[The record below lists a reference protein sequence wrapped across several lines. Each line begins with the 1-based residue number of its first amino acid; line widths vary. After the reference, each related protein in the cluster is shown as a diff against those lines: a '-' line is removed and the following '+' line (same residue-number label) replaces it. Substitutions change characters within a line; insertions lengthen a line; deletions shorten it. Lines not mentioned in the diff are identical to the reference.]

1 MSRGTLDPA
10 GSALASDTGLSPS
23 LAGCSKAVL
32 LPLLNPLCS
41 PNPAMHASRFGL
53 FRVRSPLLTESN
65 VSFSSSGYLD
75 VSVPRVPFHKLWI
88 HLWMTV
94 VHTAGF
100 PHSEISGS
108 KDICSSPKLIAA
120 YHVFHR
126 LPVPRH
132 SPCALVRLTFQ
143 TFFQNIWYPLDS
155 LLLPTKIIV
164 TLPFEIAIFLK
175 RTYYNLCFA
184 VIIQFS
190 RYVLVMFLKAR
201 SPETLIFITW
211 WAKMDSNHRPH
222 DYQSCALAS

>member
-1 MSRGTLDPA
+1 M
-10 GSALASDTGLSPS
+10 
-23 LAGCSKAVL
+23 
-32 LPLLNPLCS
+32 NP
-41 PNPAMHASRFGL
+41 G
-53 FRVRSPLLTESN
+53 E
-65 VSFSSSGYLD
+65 
-75 VSVPRVPFHKLWI
+75 
-88 HLWMTV
+88 
-94 VHTAGF
+94 F

-108 KDICSSPKLIAA
+108 MLICSSPKLIAA

-190 RYVLVMFLKAR
+190 RYVFEGSFELSLFRALKIEQYLLCLFVTCPR
-201 SPETLIFITW
+201 TVHLL
-211 WAKMDSNHRPH
+211 M
-222 DYQSCALAS
+222 SCPCLTP

>member
-1 MSRGTLDPA
+1 MKFSVTY
-10 GSALASDTGLSPS
+10 LSM
-23 LAGCSKAVL
+23 
-32 LPLLNPLCS
+32 NP
-41 PNPAMHASRFGL
+41 G
-53 FRVRSPLLTESN
+53 E
-65 VSFSSSGYLD
+65 
-75 VSVPRVPFHKLWI
+75 
-88 HLWMTV
+88 
-94 VHTAGF
+94 F

-108 KDICSSPKLIAA
+108 MLICSSPKLIAA

-143 TFFQNIWYPLDS
+143 TFFWNIWYPLDS
-155 LLLPTKIIV
+155 LLLPTKIIA

-201 SPETLIFITW
+201 SPETSILITW

>member
-1 MSRGTLDPA
+1 MNFNVLY
-10 GSALASDTGLSPS
+10 LSM
-23 LAGCSKAVL
+23 
-32 LPLLNPLCS
+32 NP
-41 PNPAMHASRFGL
+41 G
-53 FRVRSPLLTESN
+53 E
-65 VSFSSSGYLD
+65 
-75 VSVPRVPFHKLWI
+75 
-88 HLWMTV
+88 
-94 VHTAGF
+94 F

-108 KDICSSPKLIAA
+108 MLICSSPKLIAA

-155 LLLPTKIIV
+155 LFCQRRLLLPFLLK
-164 TLPFEIAIFLK
+164 LQYFLK

-190 RYVLVMFLKAR
+190 RYVLVMSLRTR
-201 SPETLIFITW
+201 SPEIWIFITW

>member
-1 MSRGTLDPA
+1 MFQFRRFPSCTYGF
-10 GSALASDTGLSPS
+10 STGYQSM
-23 LAGCSKAVL
+23 
-32 LPLLNPLCS
+32 N
-41 PNPAMHASRFGL
+41 
-53 FRVRSPLLTESN
+53 
-65 VSFSSSGYLD
+65 SGE
-75 VSVPRVPFHKLWI
+75 
-88 HLWMTV
+88 
-94 VHTAGF
+94 F

-108 KDICSSPKLIAA
+108 KDVCSSPKLIAA

-132 SPCALVRLTFQ
+132 SPCALVRLTIQ
-143 TFFQNIWYPLDS
+143 TILFREWLVFPLDS
-155 LLLPTKIIV
+155 LLPTKIIV

-201 SPETLIFITW
+201 SPGTLILITW

>member
-1 MSRGTLDPA
+1 MKFSITY
-10 GSALASDTGLSPS
+10 LSM
-23 LAGCSKAVL
+23 
-32 LPLLNPLCS
+32 NP
-41 PNPAMHASRFGL
+41 G
-53 FRVRSPLLTESN
+53 E
-65 VSFSSSGYLD
+65 
-75 VSVPRVPFHKLWI
+75 
-88 HLWMTV
+88 
-94 VHTAGF
+94 F

-108 KDICSSPKLIAA
+108 MLICSSPKLIAA

-201 SPETLIFITW
+201 SPGTLISITW

>member
-1 MSRGTLDPA
+1 M
-10 GSALASDTGLSPS
+10 
-23 LAGCSKAVL
+23 
-32 LPLLNPLCS
+32 NP
-41 PNPAMHASRFGL
+41 G
-53 FRVRSPLLTESN
+53 E
-65 VSFSSSGYLD
+65 
-75 VSVPRVPFHKLWI
+75 
-88 HLWMTV
+88 
-94 VHTAGF
+94 F

-108 KDICSSPKLIAA
+108 MLICSSPKLIAA

-132 SPCALVRLTFQ
+132 SPCALVRLTIQ
-143 TFFQNIWYPLDS
+143 TILFREWLVFPLDS
-155 LLLPTKIIV
+155 LLPTKIIV

-190 RYVLVMFLKAR
+190 RYVLVMSLKAR
-201 SPETLIFITW
+201 SPGTLIFTTW

>member
-1 MSRGTLDPA
+1 M
-10 GSALASDTGLSPS
+10 
-23 LAGCSKAVL
+23 
-32 LPLLNPLCS
+32 NP
-41 PNPAMHASRFGL
+41 G
-53 FRVRSPLLTESN
+53 E
-65 VSFSSSGYLD
+65 
-75 VSVPRVPFHKLWI
+75 
-88 HLWMTV
+88 
-94 VHTAGF
+94 F

-108 KDICSSPKLIAA
+108 MLICSSPKLIAA

-143 TFFQNIWYPLDS
+143 TFSWNIWYPLDS

-190 RYVLVMFLKAR
+190 RYVLVMLLKAR
-201 SPETLIFITW
+201 SPGTLISITW